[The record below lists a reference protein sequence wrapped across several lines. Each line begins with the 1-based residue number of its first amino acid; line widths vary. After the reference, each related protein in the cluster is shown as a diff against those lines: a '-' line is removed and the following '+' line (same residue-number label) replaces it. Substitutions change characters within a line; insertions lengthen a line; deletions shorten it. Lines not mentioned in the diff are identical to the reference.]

1 MRREQ
6 GPRILYIPDTQIIP
20 DEDISHV
27 EWAARYAAAK
37 RPDAI
42 VLAGDWYDMHSLS
55 SYDDGR
61 MGMEG
66 RRYQDD
72 IDAGDAALGLFD
84 KTLRRH
90 TPRSYKPRRVVTIGN
105 HENRIQR
112 AIDGSPKLEGKLSM
126 SDLSFRR
133 YGWVE
138 YGFLEPVRVYGVT
151 FAHYF
156 PLGPHGNVTNG
167 KNGAPSAR
175 AQVQRMMTSCV
186 AGHRQGLDVA
196 NLPTPLGIKR
206 GVIAGSYYQRNE
218 GYLTPMGNSH
228 WRGVLMLNDLR
239 PETGYFDLCEVS
251 LDYLKRV
258 YG

>member
-6 GPRILYIPDTQIIP
+6 GPRILFIPDTQIIP
-20 DEDISHV
+20 DDDVSHV
-27 EWAARYAAAK
+27 QWVAAYAADK

-42 VLAGDWYDMHSLS
+42 VLAGDWYDMPSLS
-55 SYDDGR
+55 SWDDGKI
-61 MGMEG
+61 GMEG

-72 IDAGDAALGLFD
+72 IDAGTGALELFER
-84 KTLRRH
+84 TLRRH
-90 TPRSYKPRRVVTIGN
+90 APRSYKSRRIVTLGN

-112 AIDGSPKLEGKLSM
+112 AIDSSPKLEGKLSM
-126 SDLSFRR
+126 EDLAFKRL
-133 YGWVE
+133 GWVT
-138 YGFLEPVRVYGVT
+138 YDFLEPVRVFGVV

-156 PLGPHGNVTNG
+156 PLGPHGNVTNSR
-167 KNGAPSAR
+167 NGAPSAR

-206 GVIAGSYYQRNE
+206 GVIAGSYYQRE
-218 GYLTPMGNSH
+218 ERYLTPMGNSH

-239 PETGYFDLCEVS
+239 PEAGMFDLCEVS
-251 LDYLKRV
+251 LDYLRRS